1 MEYIDTSSNP
11 QPQPAQ
17 QPAQMRA
24 TGILRIQVVEE
35 SKTEAFLTPKVDNP
49 EARRIQMTEQMHRT
63 KRKEIISKKRQ
74 AHVPDQLYEG
84 DIQYFDQEYFE
95 VSGQAEDLGY
105 GDFLQESAQ
114 TVD

>member
-1 MEYIDTSSNP
+1 MT
-11 QPQPAQ
+11 A
-17 QPAQMRA
+17 
-24 TGILRIQVVEE
+24 
-35 SKTEAFLTPKVDNP
+35 KVDNP
-49 EARRIQMTEQMHRT
+49 EARRIQMVEQMRKS

-105 GDFLQESAQ
+105 GDLLQESAY